1 MDIQQKHQWTKEEV
15 TTAVCRNEFVPFFQ
29 PKIDLATGISSCVE
43 MLARWDHPE
52 LGILPPN
59 QFINLIESAGL
70 IDQFTDNL
78 LRQSLVSAA
87 NNAVWG
93 REVGIAVNFSSLT
106 LQDPQIPRH
115 ICSLVKEYGVSFDRI
130 TIEITETALPKNL
143 SSVIN
148 SLTALRSHG
157 FKISIDDFGTGYS
170 SLKLLSEIPFTE
182 LKIDRMFIAG
192 ISEDKKLTGILESIV
207 HMAKKLELS
216 TVVEGIETKTQLDFI
231 QALGCNVGQGFYF
244 GAPVRA
250 FEVTNATEDAQLAM
264 AA

>member
-1 MDIQQKHQWTKEEV
+1 MDIQQKRQWTKDEV
-15 TTAVCRNEFVPFFQ
+15 TTAVRRNEFVPFFQ

-59 QFINLIESAGL
+59 EFINLIEGAGL

-78 LRQSLVSAA
+78 FRQSLVSAA
-87 NNAVWG
+87 NSTEWG
-93 REVGIAVNFSSLT
+93 KEVGIAINFSSLT
-106 LQDPQIPRH
+106 LQDPQIPHR
-115 ICSLVKEYGVSFDRI
+115 ICSLVKEYGVAFDRI
-130 TIEITETALPKNL
+130 TIEVTESTLHDDS

-148 SLTALRSHG
+148 SLTALRSQG

-192 ISEDKKLTGILESIV
+192 ICDDKKLTGILESIV
-207 HMAKKLELS
+207 HMAKKLGLS

-231 QALGCNVGQGFYF
+231 RALGCNVGQGFYF
-244 GAPVRA
+244 GAPVRD
-250 FEVTNATEDAQLAM
+250 FEVTNATEDARLAM